1 MPRRIHHA
9 FESAICIFWTRYKPN
24 LQIAKSIASKAMA
37 PKYMNVESSTSVA
50 MPLIA
55 RHDNVKLKKCTWHPK
70 PASPLMDTIL
80 TYTSTHVQF
89 AKAHKPLVQLPNQT
103 EKSFTASSESNANK
117 TALPFTCIK
126 SQGMWIWKSCK
137 HMITSFLNWPL
148 WACISQEHGSAT
160 FLLVA
165 DLYNH
170 SSTGGASIFLPL
182 AT

>member
-9 FESAICIFWTRYKPN
+9 FESAVCICWTQYQPN
-24 LQIAKSIASKAMA
+24 LQIAKSIASKATA
-37 PKYMNVESSTSVA
+37 SKHMNVESSTSVA

-55 RHDNVKLKKCTWHPK
+55 CHDNVKLKKGTRHPW

-103 EKSFTASSESNANK
+103 DISFTASSESNANI

-126 SQGMWIWKSCK
+126 PQALWVWKSCK
-137 HMITSFLNWPL
+137 HMITSLLNWPL

-170 SSTGGASIFLPL
+170 SSTGSASIFLPL